1 MDIEKWPHLSTEN
14 TLVFVLVCS
23 LVCFGAT
30 HQDETNG
37 VSRTYVKEG
46 EDAVL
51 HCSSVES
58 LENTVVDWENQNKK
72 EVCLYDRGRH
82 CEDRRDNQ
90 DEQYKGRVSLFYDEL
105 MNGNASLILSD
116 TRIEDTGTYTCTL
129 PHLSSGIQRS
139 TIELIVGVSRTYVT
153 EGENAVLH
161 CSSVESLENTVVD
174 WKNQNKEVFLYD
186 GGWHYENGLYGQ
198 DEQYMGRASL
208 FYNELKNGNASLIL
222 NNTRIEDTGNYT
234 CILPRLSSGIQ
245 RSTVELIVGVS
256 RTYVTEGEDAVLH
269 CSSVESLENT
279 VVDWK
284 NQNKEVFLYDR
295 GWHYENGLHGQ
306 DEQYMGRAS
315 LFYDELKNG
324 NASLILINTRIE
336 DTGTYTCIFPH
347 LSSGIQRST
356 VELIVGVS
364 RTYVKEGEDVVLH
377 CSSGDNQS
385 LKDSL
390 ISWKNINGKDLFL
403 YELGHHTEDGW
414 CCQDEQYRGRVSLF
428 YDQLKN
434 GNASMILRD
443 TRIEDTGIYTCD
455 LPGLSSGRQ
464 IFAMELIVERVLRN
478 RIGLEKGAS
487 QAPVL
492 KMVNVTEAGVE
503 LQCVVR
509 GSSSK
514 PSVEWQTCEG
524 TSLNSE
530 EPLVS
535 ETRGRYDTTL
545 LVTVNETKTN
555 CFRCVV
561 KQEDIYH
568 RIDTNIIVSE
578 KLYEKKS
585 SHDTQSSHS
594 TVVLVGMFFAGVFTL
609 VLLQLVLY
617 LIFTRRRIR
626 RSMEMMN
633 VISSNMT
640 SDQNIGNRI
649 TDTKNIRNDTVKTE
663 EETEKEKRMPSDT
676 SASASD
682 PGAKR
687 RKKSDFEYSK
697 CRI

>member
-256 RTYVTEGEDAVLH
+256 TTY
-269 CSSVESLENT
+269 
-279 VVDWK
+279 
-284 NQNKEVFLYDR
+284 
-295 GWHYENGLHGQ
+295 
-306 DEQYMGRAS
+306 
-315 LFYDELKNG
+315 
-324 NASLILINTRIE
+324 I
-336 DTGTYTCIFPH
+336 
-347 LSSGIQRST
+347 
-356 VELIVGVS
+356 
-364 RTYVKEGEDVVLH
+364 KEGEDVVLN

-390 ISWKNINGKDLFL
+390 ISWKNINGKELFL

-428 YDQLKN
+428 YDELKN
-434 GNASMILRD
+434 GNASLILRD

-464 IFAMELIVERVLRN
+464 MSTMELIVKWVLRN
-478 RIGLEKGAS
+478 RFGLEKGAA

-492 KMVNVTEAGVE
+492 KMVNVSEAGVE

-545 LVTVNETKTN
+545 LVTVTETKTN
-555 CFRCVV
+555 CFRCMV

-568 RIDTNIIVSE
+568 RIDINITLSE
-578 KLYEKKS
+578 KLFEKKS
-585 SHDTQSSHS
+585 CNVAQSCHS
-594 TVVLVGMFFAGVFTL
+594 TDVLVGMFFAGVAAL
-609 VLLQLVLY
+609 VLPLLY
-617 LIFTRRRIR
+617 LIFTGCISITASGCAWTNVRGNEMNYSS
-626 RSMEMMN
+626 RSTLASA
-633 VISSNMT
+633 SST
-640 SDQNIGNRI
+640 
-649 TDTKNIRNDTVKTE
+649 
-663 EETEKEKRMPSDT
+663 ETEKSNDCTVLSELLNLNDPMDKRKIKIPLQV
-676 SASASD
+676 
-682 PGAKR
+682 
-687 RKKSDFEYSK
+687 
-697 CRI
+697 